1 MSKLLY
7 GDLSYKIIGAAR
19 EVYKELGPGYNIEQ
33 GILIIQCNSVK
44 IRGELLRKLNIAGE
58 FRFYV
63 NPIKGF
69 RIQKPC

>member
-1 MSKLLY
+1 M
-7 GDLSYKIIGAAR
+7 SYKIIGAAR
-19 EVYKELGPGYNIEQ
+19 EVYKELGTGYNIEQ

-44 IRGELLRKLNIAGE
+44 IRGELFRKLNIAGE

-63 NPIKGF
+63 DPIKNI